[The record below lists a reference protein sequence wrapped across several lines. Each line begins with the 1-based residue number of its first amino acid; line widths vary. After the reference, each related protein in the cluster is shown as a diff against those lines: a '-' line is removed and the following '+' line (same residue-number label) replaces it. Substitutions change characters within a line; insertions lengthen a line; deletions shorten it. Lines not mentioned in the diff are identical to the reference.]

1 MYEDRD
7 QDDCKRFVNLIPYIE
22 IKKIAKSWFE
32 YIRVYHDCSFGDQ
45 FLLIFSVLKPRMCV
59 MAFPG
64 DTMET

>member
-32 YIRVYHDCSFGDQ
+32 YIRVYHDCSLETNSSS
-45 FLLIFSVLKPRMCV
+45 FL
-59 MAFPG
+59 AF
-64 DTMET
+64 